1 QLMKKPLIEST
12 QIVADSLAVVRTLL
26 SGLTPKQESIR
37 AKIHNDI
44 FTADIANERV
54 IKDGIPFRDAYK
66 EAAYMVPED
75 VDLEKNIAS
84 KKGLGAPGNLAL
96 GTYRQR
102 IKKML

>member
-1 QLMKKPLIEST
+1 
-12 QIVADSLAVVRTLL
+12 
-26 SGLTPKQESIR
+26 
-37 AKIHNDI
+37 
-44 FTADIANERV
+44 
-54 IKDGIPFRDAYK
+54 
-66 EAAYMVPED
+66 MVPED